1 MSTLLDQ
8 FVAEGAELLDDATT
22 GLLELERHPDDTEML
37 NAVFRAAHTFKGSS
51 GLFEHLELTRVV
63 HAAEDVLDAL
73 RHGELVLDGSL
84 VDDVMAALD
93 LARVWLQAIETAGE
107 LPGDATSAAQACIA
121 RLRARLRDGDAASV
135 TEPFTADA
143 AERPEWALAL
153 AAATPAAAQAQA
165 GGFDVQA
172 LSYNPPSDCFFRGED
187 PLALI
192 GEIPGLLQ
200 VAIEPLAAWPPLAA
214 FDEYACALRFEVLTT
229 APVAVL
235 HDLLRYVQDEI
246 EIVELPAQPIPVA
259 TTSVG
264 AQMLLDAQRDA
275 LAAPC
280 PPEDEVVRL
289 RSVADTVL
297 RALSADNR
305 EPNSVM
311 ADAAALLSNPDRDG
325 LTRLLRVL
333 APEHPPEPSS
343 APEPSAGPL
352 GDGGIPPAGA
362 ARPTST
368 ATRTIKVE
376 QHKLD
381 HLLELV
387 GELVVSK
394 NALPFLARS
403 AEQGLDTRA
412 LARSIK
418 DQHVALNRLTEELQA
433 VAMDMRMLPVSVVF
447 ERFPRLIRD
456 TARKLGKQVRLET
469 IGEDTAADKD
479 MLEQLADPLVHLV
492 RNSLDHGLEGPDER
506 QAAGKP
512 AEGTIT
518 LSAVQQPDGV
528 VIELRDDGRGVDVA
542 AVRRVAYAKG
552 LISEQE
558 AETLDD
564 GATHELL
571 FRAGF
576 STAETVSDLSGRGVG
591 MDAVR
596 AAVVGLGGSVSL
608 DSEAGIGTTA
618 RLRLPLSMAVTKVMV
633 VAAAGQQFGLPVD
646 VVRET
651 VRLPRSEL
659 QVIADQSVTVRHGNV
674 VPIVDLA
681 LALGLTPTPPPDTG
695 DDDVRLLVISAG
707 GSDVALGV
715 ERFEEHL
722 DVIVKPLEGVVAGLP
737 GLAGSTLLGDGQV
750 LLILDVAEVLHHADQ
765 TR

>member
-8 FVAEGAELLDDATT
+8 FVSEGAELLDDATA
-22 GLLELERHPDDTEML
+22 GLLQLERHPDDAETL
-37 NAVFRAAHTFKGSS
+37 NGVFRAAHTFKGSS
-51 GLFEHLELTRVV
+51 GLFEHVELTRVV

-73 RHGELVLDGSL
+73 RQGELDLDGGL

-93 LARVWLQAIETAGE
+93 LARVWLGAIEADGR
-107 LPGDATSAAQACIA
+107 LPSDASSQARACIA
-121 RLRARLRDGDAASV
+121 RLRARLRDGDTIPQPELS
-135 TEPFTADA
+135 TPDSPDP
-143 AERPEWALAL
+143 PEWALAL
-153 AAATPAAAQAQA
+153 ADATPAVAQAQA
-165 GGFDVQA
+165 SGFDVRA
-172 LSYNPPSDCFFRGED
+172 LSYAPPSDCFFRGED

-192 GEIPGLLQ
+192 REIPGLLH
-200 VAIEPLAAWPPLAA
+200 VTVEPVAAWPPIAE

-229 APVAVL
+229 APLAIL

-246 EIVELPAQPIPVA
+246 ELVELAAAVIPAA
-259 TTSVG
+259 SVSIG
-264 AQMLLDAQRDA
+264 ARMLLDAQREA

-280 PPEDEVVRL
+280 APEDEVIRL

-297 RALSADNR
+297 RALAADSR
-305 EPNSVM
+305 DPDSVM
-311 ADAAALLSNPDRDG
+311 ADAAALLADPDRDG
-325 LTRLLRVL
+325 LSRLLHLL
-333 APEHPPEPSS
+333 APEH
-343 APEPSAGPL
+343 APEPTAGSDPPT
-352 GDGGIPPAGA
+352 DGGIPPAGA
-362 ARPTST
+362 TRPTST
-368 ATRTIKVE
+368 AARTIKVE

-403 AEQGLDTRA
+403 AERGQEART

-542 AVRRVAYAKG
+542 AVRRIAYAKG
-552 LISEQE
+552 LISEHE

-564 GATHELL
+564 HATHELL

-576 STAETVSDLSGRGVG
+576 STAATVSDLSGRGVG

-596 AAVVGLGGSVSL
+596 AAVAGLGGSVSL
-608 DSEAGIGTTA
+608 DSQAGVGTTA

-633 VAAAGQQFGLPVD
+633 VAAAGQQFGVPVD

-651 VRLPRSEL
+651 LSLPRSEL
-659 QVIADQSVTVRHGNV
+659 QLIADQPVTTRRGTV

-681 LALGLTPTPPPDTG
+681 LALGLESTPTPDTG
-695 DDDVRLLVISAG
+695 DDDVRLLVISNDG
-707 GSDVALGV
+707 GEVALGV

-750 LLILDVAEVLHHADQ
+750 LLILDVAELLRHGNQ